1 MVVRIVK
8 MTFRPEACDDFI
20 QLFETYHRQIR
31 AAEGC
36 LSLQMLRQDKESPV
50 FFTYSTWKDESFI
63 ELYKQSDTFGVVW
76 PKTKLLFAAPP
87 EAWTCN
93 SLYQL

>member
-8 MTFRPEACDDFI
+8 MSFRPEACDDFI
-20 QLFETYHRQIR
+20 ELFETYRKHIR

-36 LSLQMLRQDKESPV
+36 LSLQMLREHPDSNV

-76 PKTKLLFAAPP
+76 PKTKRLFSAPA